1 MKVENVVVVITT
13 SEPAGV
19 VVTTAVLTAADEG
32 DGESAVVVGAAEL
45 DGATDGV
52 VEGVA
57 VVDSA
62 TLADPPVDSGIGS
75 PPICLFARTSSMLS
89 PAEAA
94 STKAEIAT
102 AEQKSLQLDQYIVAF
117 VLALDINGGNR
128 SQTLKLSSVF
138 RARP

>member
-1 MKVENVVVVITT
+1 MVKTT

-32 DGESAVVVGAAEL
+32 DGELAVVVGASEL

-57 VVDSA
+57 VVESA
-62 TLADPPVDSGIGS
+62 ALADPPVDSGIGN

-94 STKAEIAT
+94 STNTEIAT
-102 AEQKSLQLDQYIVAF
+102 AERRSLLVDQYIVAF
-117 VLALDINGGNR
+117 VLALGVNGANR
-128 SQTLKLSSVF
+128 SQTLELSSVF
-138 RARP
+138 KARL